1 MASQER
7 LSVDAAAER
16 LGITP
21 DAVRSRIKRGT
32 LWAVRRNGRVQVV
45 LKDRAVRGP
54 GGGPPPTRIP
64 TNHFAPRGVAGE
76 VPGDTPSD
84 TALRL
89 RAEVARQK
97 HRVRALEAERDRLLR
112 HLDTQHKFLDLEC
125 ALRARL
131 QDQIDRLC
139 DRLGISPVGLF
150 GLLILALGL
159 MSMSFLG
166 TDSGLSQIVLRIG
179 LVGAGLGLFQA
190 SAFTLMLSSAPPERL
205 STASAALSLAQSSG
219 TVMSVAVV
227 GGIFAL
233 S

>member
-32 LWAVRRNGRVQVV
+32 LWAVRRDGRVQVV
-45 LKDRAVRGP
+45 IEDRTVRGP
-54 GGGPPPTRIP
+54 GGGQPATRIP
-64 TNHFAPRGVAGE
+64 TNHLAPGGVAEE
-76 VPGDTPSD
+76 VPGEASGDMVKDTPGDTAPGD

-112 HLDTQHKFLDLEC
+112 QLESQHKFLDLEC

-139 DRLGISPVGLF
+139 DRLATALPE
-150 GLLILALGL
+150 ALGDPTEGADRL
-159 MSMSFLG
+159 WRRLERQLERLG
-166 TDSGLSQIVLRIG
+166 ED
-179 LVGAGLGLFQA
+179 A
-190 SAFTLMLSSAPPERL
+190 PER
-205 STASAALSLAQSSG
+205 QR
-219 TVMSVAVV
+219 
-227 GGIFAL
+227 
-233 S
+233 

>member
-45 LKDRAVRGP
+45 LKDRAVPGP
-54 GGGPPPTRIP
+54 GGGAPPTRIP
-64 TNHFAPRGVAGE
+64 TNHLAPGGVAGE
-76 VPGDTPSD
+76 APGDTAGDAPGD

-112 HLDTQHKFLDLEC
+112 HLDTQHKFLGLEC

-139 DRLGISPVGLF
+139 DRLAT
-150 GLLILALGL
+150 ALPET
-159 MSMSFLG
+159 MAEP
-166 TDSGLSQIVLRIG
+166 TE
-179 LVGAGLGLFQA
+179 GADRLWKRLERQLERLDVDA
-190 SAFTLMLSSAPPERL
+190 PER
-205 STASAALSLAQSSG
+205 G
-219 TVMSVAVV
+219 R
-227 GGIFAL
+227 
-233 S
+233 

>member
-54 GGGPPPTRIP
+54 GGGTPPTRIP
-64 TNHFAPRGVAGE
+64 TNHF
-76 VPGDTPSD
+76 VPGDMAGGVADDSPGETAPGETAPGE

-112 HLDTQHKFLDLEC
+112 HLEAQHKFLDLEC

-139 DRLGISPVGLF
+139 DRLAT
-150 GLLILALGL
+150 ALPET
-159 MSMSFLG
+159 LG
-166 TDSGLSQIVLRIG
+166 DPTE
-179 LVGAGLGLFQA
+179 GADRLWKRLENQ
-190 SAFTLMLSSAPPERL
+190 LERL
-205 STASAALSLAQSSG
+205 GEDAP
-219 TVMSVAVV
+219 
-227 GGIFAL
+227 
-233 S
+233 

>member
-1 MASQER
+1 MTSQER

-54 GGGPPPTRIP
+54 GSGQPATRIP
-64 TNHFAPRGVAGE
+64 TNYLAFGAVADE
-76 VPGDTPSD
+76 VPGDMAGDTPGD

-97 HRVRALEAERDRLLR
+97 HRVRALEAERDRLLQ
-112 HLDTQHKFLDLEC
+112 HLDAQHKFLDLEC

-139 DRLGISPVGLF
+139 DRLAT
-150 GLLILALGL
+150 ALPETMAEPTEGADRL
-159 MSMSFLG
+159 WKRLERQLERLG
-166 TDSGLSQIVLRIG
+166 ED
-179 LVGAGLGLFQA
+179 A
-190 SAFTLMLSSAPPERL
+190 PER
-205 STASAALSLAQSSG
+205 G
-219 TVMSVAVV
+219 R
-227 GGIFAL
+227 
-233 S
+233 